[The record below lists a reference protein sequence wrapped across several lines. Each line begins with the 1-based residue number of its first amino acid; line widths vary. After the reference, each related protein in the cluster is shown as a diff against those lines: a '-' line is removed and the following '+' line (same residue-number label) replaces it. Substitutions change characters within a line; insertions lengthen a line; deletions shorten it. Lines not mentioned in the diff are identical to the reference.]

1 MRQRQWRQTSVL
13 YFRPPST
20 KAWYQLLP
28 LQAELAEV
36 GQVKLLAAVEANLLV
51 RRQEAVESQEGWQGM
66 AWQHQVAAA

>member
-28 LQAELAEV
+28 LQAELTEV
-36 GQVKLLAAVEANLLV
+36 GQVKHLVEQVAHRVFAVLLHAAAVPAFTRL
-51 RRQEAVESQEGWQGM
+51 RTP
-66 AWQHQVAAA
+66 